1 MHIETSSTVLVQ
13 IEGILNRRP
22 LTALSA
28 SPDDCEPLNPAH
40 ILYPAF
46 ASHQSVI
53 PPSHKD
59 ADAAA
64 GFRGKFQQALARVN
78 QFWRVWE
85 RDYRSMMHQMAK
97 CASSRDDI
105 AVGDLVLLVDN
116 QQQRAQWRMVKV
128 VEATPTDNHVRK
140 VTVRTADGK
149 FHLKDRTR
157 VVRLELDVDE
167 FVNKDV

>member
-1 MHIETSSTVLVQ
+1 MHIETFSTVLVQ

-28 SPDDCEPLNPAH
+28 SPDDCEPLTPAH

-46 ASHQSVI
+46 VSHQSVI
-53 PPSHKD
+53 PPLRKD

-78 QFWRVWE
+78 QFWRIWE

-97 CASSRDDI
+97 WTSSRDDM
-105 AVGDLVLLVDN
+105 AVGDLVMLVDN
-116 QQQRAQWRMVKV
+116 QQQRAQWRMAKV
-128 VEATPTDNHVRK
+128 VEATPTNNHVRK
-140 VTVRTADGK
+140 VTVKTADGK
-149 FHLKDRTR
+149 FHIKDRTR
-157 VVRLELDVDE
+157 VVRLELDVDDH
-167 FVNKDV
+167 VNNV